1 MYAVADDVRAVVA
14 RSVSSTAGTA
24 ASSLGDAVLAAAL
37 DSAQAEVDA
46 RLAGRYQVPFF
57 PGAVPS
63 LVVSLTVD
71 VAAYLATLTFRES
84 TDLSVDDPIRLRY
97 ARAQELLR
105 QLGSGELD
113 LPGVTS
119 GGDTPATSGRA
130 TVRNPYSGRMFG
142 LEDAGLGY
150 DRDPR
155 WCN

>member
-1 MYAVADDVRAVVA
+1 VYAVADDVRAVVA
-14 RSVSSTAGTA
+14 RAVSSTAGTA
-24 ASSLGDAVLAAAL
+24 AASLGDAVLAAAL

-46 RLAGRYQVPFF
+46 RLAGRYQVPFI
-57 PGAVPS
+57 PGSVPA

-97 ARAQELLR
+97 TRAQELLR

-113 LPGVTS
+113 LPGVAA

-130 TVRNPYSGRMFG
+130 TVRNQYAGRMFG

-150 DRDPR
+150 DHR
-155 WCN
+155 WCG